1 MSGFPEAPSSN
12 IKVYFEE
19 IDPVDNDNN
28 NEIKLSNLKR
38 STAGNVKAPIVEVD
52 LSSGGG
58 VAYKNN
64 KQSNNKKKKN
74 RKKAAAAA
82 SNTPLAPPTLLKFES
97 TTLSTQS
104 AKNAPLPRGGC
115 TMTLLNNS
123 YIVLGGADR
132 NVGQFSFDVIH
143 RFDSITSSWSKIS
156 LSGSPAP
163 SKRYG
168 HSAISYKNTIYV
180 FGGKFEDI
188 EEVKERIKPK
198 SQLSRPYY

>member
-1 MSGFPEAPSSN
+1 
-12 IKVYFEE
+12 
-19 IDPVDNDNN
+19 
-28 NEIKLSNLKR
+28 
-38 STAGNVKAPIVEVD
+38 
-52 LSSGGG
+52 
-58 VAYKNN
+58 
-64 KQSNNKKKKN
+64 
-74 RKKAAAAA
+74 
-82 SNTPLAPPTLLKFES
+82 
-97 TTLSTQS
+97 
-104 AKNAPLPRGGC
+104 
-115 TMTLLNNS
+115 
-123 YIVLGGADR
+123 
-132 NVGQFSFDVIH
+132 VIH